1 MDPNGTYARKKRNDN
16 KITTNHPPKQT
27 NKETANQ
34 PNRHNGKKSEVE
46 IKRNNK
52 LIKSSTINLFCC
64 IRRTHKSDFL
74 QS

>member
-52 LIKSSTINLFCC
+52 LVL
-64 IRRTHKSDFL
+64 L
-74 QS
+74 Y